1 MQIKRQN
8 FRARGGIDP
17 YTSSPCHIERI
28 LTEKEQIVPK
38 PEEEAAQKK
47 MISQRKLKQQKL

>member
-1 MQIKRQN
+1 M
-8 FRARGGIDP
+8 
-17 YTSSPCHIERI
+17 SPPGHNEII

-47 MISQRKLKQQKL
+47 KISHKKLKKQKVMAWE